1 MQVDAFLGVTLAI
14 LLLFGGKGLIARVGW
29 LRRYSIPE
37 ALVGGVLGALVVCA
51 LHYGADITVA
61 FDQSPRHVLLLYFFA
76 AIGLNSALRTLVCRK
91 TDAAS

>member
-37 ALVGGVLGALVVCA
+37 ALVGGVLGGAGFFGDDRGLQAVEGFCEQADLVLPDPA
-51 LHYGADITVA
+51 ADVV
-61 FDQSPRHVLLLYFFA
+61 D
-76 AIGLNSALRTLVCRK
+76 
-91 TDAAS
+91 